1 MNYDKVTYLFWSIIV
16 FILIFASSF
25 LINYGRNIISSEN
38 FGMFFSWYAALI
50 VINLFNILL
59 NLIYHFFMKDLVGP
73 RGIKG
78 EIGERGPPGKDDKCG
93 CAAVPGVPDVPNGF
107 EIAESDGIKSI
118 PIKVDGTNAGTSVV
132 SGTYTQSADLT
143 GSIGITESKLKS
155 YLNAD
160 TAAEAGAGAVADAE
174 TVAGAAGAADAETV
188 AGAAGAAGAGAGAGA
203 ADPDKIDVLLDLI
216 KRTEVSD
223 LNNDFK
229 VENNITNGD
238 LNLLKDKIRTLPCP
252 PNDYKEQAKIMES
265 RLLPNS
271 DGKKLC
277 YKTGKEYG
285 DEAPNS
291 CSYDSLSKKLIKLG
305 LTLEEDDWTT
315 DLTGGWTIDCE

>member
-93 CAAVPGVPDVPNGF
+93 CAAVPGVPDVPDGF

-118 PIKVDGTNAGTSVV
+118 PIKVGVTNAGTSVV

-160 TAAEAGAGAVADAE
+160 TAAEAGAEERAVS
-174 TVAGAAGAADAETV
+174 G
-188 AGAAGAAGAGAGAGA
+188 
-203 ADPDKIDVLLDLI
+203 
-216 KRTEVSD
+216 R
-223 LNNDFK
+223 
-229 VENNITNGD
+229 
-238 LNLLKDKIRTLPCP
+238 
-252 PNDYKEQAKIMES
+252 
-265 RLLPNS
+265 
-271 DGKKLC
+271 
-277 YKTGKEYG
+277 
-285 DEAPNS
+285 
-291 CSYDSLSKKLIKLG
+291 
-305 LTLEEDDWTT
+305 
-315 DLTGGWTIDCE
+315 

>member
-107 EIAESDGIKSI
+107 EIAESDKIISKSVSSSNGG
-118 PIKVDGTNAGTSVV
+118 PFTVGTAG
-132 SGTYTQSADLT
+132 AIT
-143 GSIGITESKLKS
+143 GSVI
-155 YLNAD
+155 
-160 TAAEAGAGAVADAE
+160 
-174 TVAGAAGAADAETV
+174 
-188 AGAAGAAGAGAGAGA
+188 
-203 ADPDKIDVLLDLI
+203 
-216 KRTEVSD
+216 
-223 LNNDFK
+223 
-229 VENNITNGD
+229 
-238 LNLLKDKIRTLPCP
+238 
-252 PNDYKEQAKIMES
+252 YKGE
-265 RLLPNS
+265 
-271 DGKKLC
+271 
-277 YKTGKEYG
+277 
-285 DEAPNS
+285 
-291 CSYDSLSKKLIKLG
+291 
-305 LTLEEDDWTT
+305 
-315 DLTGGWTIDCE
+315 